1 MALDLIQI
9 PPTTRAALIALGR
22 RFGSTDTLGQA
33 EQTLSGLDIYGD
45 KLTDWGFNADDTRE
59 LRDAR
64 DALLAA
70 GVGRDTKRTDKKA
83 TNRAYPDALRTG
95 KSIRSRARSVLRGA
109 RRILALS
116 VAPASN
122 DAVRTIDTVL
132 EHTATTP
139 DDAIAMA
146 SQLDNLRQVLS
157 IDAITEVAKDR
168 GGPKAVTDLTAN
180 ATALRAVSQ
189 DTATV
194 RGTPE
199 ETDRLDLVDGIIIG
213 LTRQAREA
221 ADSAAKAL
229 GEPAILAAFELNQLY
244 GSSKAKKKEP
254 PKVNEGNEE
263 APR

>member
-1 MALDLIQI
+1 MKFDLIQI

-22 RFGSTDTLGQA
+22 RFGSSDTLGQA
-33 EQTLSGLDIYGD
+33 EQTLSGLETHGD
-45 KLTDWGFNADDTRE
+45 KLTDWGFNADDAAE

-83 TNRAYPDALRTG
+83 TNRAYPDVLRKG
-95 KSIRSRARSVLRGA
+95 KTIRSRARSVLRGA

-116 VAPASN
+116 VAPASD

-132 EHTATTP
+132 EHTGTTS
-139 DDAIAMA
+139 DDAIVMA

-157 IDAITEVAKDR
+157 IAVVAEAAKDR

-199 ETDRLDLVDGIIIG
+199 ETDQLDLVDGIIIG

-229 GEPAILAAFELNQLY
+229 GEPAIVAAFELSQLY
-244 GSSKAKKKEP
+244 GSGRAKKKEP
-254 PKVNEGNEE
+254 PKAEEGSEE